1 MRMYSQIIRP
11 LLFQLDAETVHHAS
25 VLALQAAHAFPLTR
39 ILLQNR
45 VERLSPPGPATVVA
59 GIRFPNPVGLAAGFD
74 KNALLTDQLPLLG
87 FGFAEIGTVTPRPQK
102 GNPRPRLFRIPED
115 EAILNRMGFNN
126 DGLEVIARRLE
137 KRRPG
142 SMVIGG
148 NIGKNK
154 DTPNEEAA
162 ADYRLCFS
170 RLRDL
175 VDYFTVNVSSP
186 NTPGLRQL
194 LFREGLAPVLQA
206 VQDENS
212 RGMYK
217 PVFLKIAPD
226 LESGQLGELAG
237 LCLEFGL
244 QGVVATNTTTSA
256 GGLRHPE
263 QARELGPGGISGRPL
278 QGAGGQILQELRR
291 LAPGLEV
298 MSSGGISDVP
308 AAMERFRNGA
318 RLVQV
323 YTGLVYEG
331 PGFVIRILNELK
343 KGGYALAAN
352 P

>member
-1 MRMYSQIIRP
+1 M
-11 LLFQLDAETVHHAS
+11 LLEKRAAR
-25 VLALQAAHAFPLTR
+25 LA
-39 ILLQNR
+39 
-45 VERLSPPGPATVVA
+45 PPGLETWVA

-126 DGLEVIARRLE
+126 DGLEAIARRLE
-137 KRRPG
+137 KRRSG

-162 ADYRLCFS
+162 ADYRQCFR
-170 RLRDL
+170 RLKDL

-194 LFREGLAPVLQA
+194 LFRDGLAPILQA

-212 RGMYK
+212 RGVYK

-226 LESGQLGELAG
+226 LEPGQLGELAG

-244 QGVVATNTTTSA
+244 QGLVATNTTISA
-256 GGLRHPE
+256 GGLRRPE
-263 QARELGPGGISGRPL
+263 EGRRLGPGGISGRPL
-278 QGAGGQILQELRR
+278 LETGAQILQELRR

-298 MSSGGISDVP
+298 MSSGGISDV
-308 AAMERFRNGA
+308 AAAVDRFHRGA

-331 PGFVIRILNELK
+331 PDFVPAILNELK
-343 KGGYALAAN
+343 NTGYPYPDN
-352 P
+352 I